1 MPGQALLLHPC
12 LGSVFD
18 KLHSSVI
25 HHHRSFLETEVLAS
39 SWGGGHKKSKAIT
52 AGDAASYAT

>member
-1 MPGQALLLHPC
+1 MPGQASLLHPC